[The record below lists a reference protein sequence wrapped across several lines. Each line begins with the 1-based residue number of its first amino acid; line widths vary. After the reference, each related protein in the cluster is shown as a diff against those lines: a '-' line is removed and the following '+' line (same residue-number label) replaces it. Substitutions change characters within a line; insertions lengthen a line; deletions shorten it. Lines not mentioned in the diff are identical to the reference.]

1 MSKPWILISPSSRG
15 IGHAL
20 TAYLLRSTT
29 LPILATARSDLSGVK
44 ESLVAASSNGSET
57 HTSREDNASR
67 LHVTYLDV
75 TDESSVK
82 AASAKAAE
90 IFPPSS
96 HHLHLAFAL
105 PGILHPEKQPRQVDY
120 ADALET
126 FKVNTLGPLMLM
138 KWFGEFL
145 PRKGTDL
152 SHMRERAR
160 TQATRV
166 DPDTDLVHGAK
177 GGGHGHGHGHGHGQH
192 HEPFRTPDHATWLTN
207 SARVGSTADNGLGG
221 WYSYRASKA
230 GVNSITKSFD
240 LHLRTRSADKAMAVA
255 YHPGTVK
262 TGLSREFWGNVPEG
276 KLFSP
281 GFAVQRMLEVVASRT
296 MEDRGKCWD
305 WRGEEVPP

>member
-20 TAYLLRSTT
+20 TAYLLRTTT

-44 ESLVAASSNGSET
+44 ESLVAASGNGNET
-57 HTSREDNASR
+57 HTNREDNASR

-90 IFPPSS
+90 IFPPST

-120 ADALET
+120 GDALET

-152 SHMRERAR
+152 SYMRAR
-160 TQATRV
+160 AQETGAGS
-166 DPDTDLVHGAK
+166 DTDAGHSAK
-177 GGGHGHGHGHGHGQH
+177 GGEHGQH
-192 HEPFRTPDHATWLTN
+192 HGPFRTPDHAIWLTN
-207 SARVGSTADNGLGG
+207 SARVGSTSDNGLGG

-240 LHLRTRSADKAMAVA
+240 MHIRTRSADKAMAVA

-262 TGLSREFWGNVPEG
+262 TGLSREFWGSVPED

-281 GFAVQRMLEVVASRT
+281 AFAVQKMLEVVASRT
-296 MEDRGKCWD
+296 IEDRGKCWD
-305 WRGEEVPP
+305 WKGEEVPP

>member
-15 IGHAL
+15 IGYAL
-20 TAYLLRSTT
+20 TAHLLRSTT

-44 ESLVAASSNGSET
+44 ESLIAASSNGSET
-57 HTSREDNASR
+57 QMNREDSASR

-90 IFPPSS
+90 LFPPST

-120 ADALET
+120 GDALET

-145 PRKGTDL
+145 PRKATDM
-152 SHMRERAR
+152 SYMRAR
-160 TQATRV
+160 ARSQEGGNPGINTDSTQNV
-166 DPDTDLVHGAK
+166 K
-177 GGGHGHGHGHGHGQH
+177 GGGESGQH
-192 HEPFRTPDHATWLTN
+192 REPFRTPDHATWLTN
-207 SARVGSTADNGLGG
+207 SARVGSTSDNGAGG

-230 GVNSITKSFD
+230 GVNSITKTFD
-240 LHLRTRSADKAMAVA
+240 MHVRTRSADKAMAVA
-255 YHPGTVK
+255 YHPGTVR
-262 TGLSREFWGNVPEG
+262 TGLSREFWGSVPED

-281 GFAVQRMLEVVASRT
+281 EFAVQKMLAVVASRT
-296 MEDRGKCWD
+296 MEDRGRCWD
-305 WRGEEVPP
+305 WKGEEVPP